1 MQAQIKENIQ
11 NSHATPSNTHDHQT
25 PKAPYKSLFIK
36 GLGEIKDSRSCTVQ
50 GKNGFLYLDAAPNT
64 AHAMLGHNKLSV
76 SQTSQRQVQDKL
88 SGLSE
93 NYRCVSL
100 SRSSNEALKIAQ
112 DLVTQLFSDSKEL
125 KVIDPISAS
134 YESDPVVNSDACMEK
149 LVLVADERQSI
160 ARTGEWFVSNSWKN
174 KPSFIIVGEA
184 LAAGHP
190 FGAVFAHRTIE
201 MDDLTNSASQQSLEV
216 VNATLEAIAR
226 ENLLSDTAR
235 LKKYFSEKLLSLR
248 STCPQDMEI
257 KSVGL
262 NAQITFATP
271 ELTEETL
278 IGLRERGIILAT
290 DEQCTLKIYPPL
302 TIRAAEIDAISGSL
316 RAQLMGWPASL
327 PAPCCGD
334 HDH

>member
-11 NSHATPSNTHDHQT
+11 KPQLTSSDTHDHKTQEH
-25 PKAPYKSLFIK
+25 PHNNLFIN

-50 GKNGFLYLDAAPNT
+50 GKNGFLYLDAAPNR
-64 AHAMLGHNKLSV
+64 AHALLGHNKLSV
-76 SQTSQRQVQDKL
+76 SQTSQKQVQDKL
-88 SGLSE
+88 SALNA

-100 SRSSNEALKIAQ
+100 AKSSDEALKIAQ
-112 DLVTQLFSDSKEL
+112 SLATEL
-125 KVIDPISAS
+125 RGNSRKVRVIDPISAS
-134 YESDPVVNSDACMEK
+134 YASDSVINSDADMEN
-149 LVLVADERQSI
+149 LLLIADEQRSI
-160 ARTGEWFVSNSWKN
+160 ARTGEWFASNSWKH
-174 KPSFIIVGEA
+174 KPSFIVVGEA

-190 FGAVFAHRTIE
+190 FGAVFAHRTIKLDE
-201 MDDLTNSASQQSLEV
+201 LPHTASQKSLEF
-216 VNATLEAIAR
+216 VNASLETIAR

-235 LKKYFSEKLLSLR
+235 LEKYFSEKLQSLL
-248 STCPQDMEI
+248 STCPHHMEI

-262 NAQITFATP
+262 HAQLTFETP

-278 IGLRERGIILAT
+278 IGLRERGILLAT

-302 TIRAAEIDAISGSL
+302 RIRAAEIDAISGSL